1 MPSHVIERK
10 VKGGKLFRLRL
21 IDIDDKPSVQLTGD
35 FFLEPEEGMEIIEC
49 CLAECLAVS
58 DKKEAERRL
67 SLAIT
72 RANLL
77 ISGFEAIDI
86 IDALWE
92 ARP

>member
-21 IDIDDKPSVQLTGD
+21 IDVDDRRSVQLTGD
-35 FFLEPEEGMEIIEC
+35 FSLEPEEGIEILES
-49 CLAECLAVS
+49 CLSECLYIS
-58 DKKEAERRL
+58 DKGEAERRL

-72 RANLL
+72 GSHLQ
-77 ISGFEAIDI
+77 IFGFEAIDI

-92 ARP
+92 VRP